1 MITWFFRSVLRV
13 PQRVH
18 PRQVPLPGI
27 DPLPG
32 SNLLIVL
39 VLDVNPLSWGGFFTQ
54 KLREEALSV
63 DVLHRFWSR
72 SNLKERGQEIRQLDE
87 IIAPRSGRDCLRPT
101 DDQGHP
107 RAPVG
112 HRHLATLDSAAVLS
126 PDGSHGAMRA
136 VIRTEEDD
144 RVVTDSKIIDGVH
157 QSPNILVEV
166 LNHFGKT
173 LGAALLL

>member
-54 KLREEALSV
+54 QLREEALAV

-112 HRHLATLDSAAVLS
+112 HCHLATLDSAAVLS

-136 VIRTEEDD
+136 VVRAEDND
-144 RVVTDSKIIDGVH
+144 RVVTDSKLIHGIDESTDVFV
-157 QSPNILVEV
+157 QILDH
-166 LNHFGKT
+166 LCKT
-173 LGAALLL
+173 LRAILLF